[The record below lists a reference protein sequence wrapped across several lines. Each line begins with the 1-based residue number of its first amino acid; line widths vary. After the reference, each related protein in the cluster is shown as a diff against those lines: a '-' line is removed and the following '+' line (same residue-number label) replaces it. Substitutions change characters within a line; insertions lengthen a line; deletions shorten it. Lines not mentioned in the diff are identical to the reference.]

1 MARGEGGYLGAKPIW
16 VPGGNPYLPGAWSIR
31 EVYERRLEDEWG
43 FIQTLPSI
51 GDSYEGGYFAGFISH
66 TADGNATHGLIV
78 APAASGYNGESTL
91 QWKTSQTSTSGT
103 SSEYDGAANT
113 ANMADASHPAANYC
127 AGLSIG
133 GYSDWYLPA
142 RYELEIAYYN
152 LKLTT
157 QSNNTSFGTNSYAVP
172 QRGSNYTA
180 GDPAQTSVAAFQS
193 GGAEDFVALN
203 HWSSTEASSTNAWR
217 LSFFNGA
224 QFNSNKTLGY
234 YVRAFRKFAL

>member
-1 MARGEGGYLGAKPIW
+1 MDPITRPMFMAAARAG
-16 VPGGNPYLPGAWSIR
+16 LPR
-31 EVYERRLEDEWG
+31 
-43 FIQTLPSI
+43 I
-51 GDSYEGGYFAGFISH
+51 GDFYKGGYFAGLISH
-66 TADGNATHGLIV
+66 TADGIENATHGLIV

-152 LKLTT
+152 LKPTT
-157 QSNNTSFGTNSYAVP
+157 QSNSTSFGTNAYSVP
-172 QRGSNYTA
+172 ARGSDYTA
-180 GDPAQTSVAAFQS
+180 GDPAQTSVTAFQS
-193 GGAEDFVALN
+193 GGAEAFVASF
-203 HWSSTEASSTNAWR
+203 HWSSTELFSVNAWL
-217 LSFFNGA
+217 LSFDNGF
-224 QFNSNKTLGY
+224 QLNFSKTY
-234 YVRAFRKFAL
+234 SAYVRAFRKFAV